1 MKVLV
6 VLILC
11 IVFTYAHIS
20 IPVSKIP
27 GGVNYRPH
35 VLSQKF
41 SKTMTNPTPIPLDS
55 YSDAQ
60 YYGAVTLGQ
69 PPQSFLVLFDTGS
82 SNMWV
87 PSSQCPLWQLSC
99 DIHAKYDSSKSDTYK
114 PNGTSFSIEYG
125 TGAASGFLSID
136 DLTIGGAVVKQQ
148 TFAEITAEPGI
159 TFLAAQFDGILG
171 LAFQSISVDNVTPV
185 WYNLVSQ
192 HLVDT
197 PVFAFWLNRDP
208 NAPDGKGG
216 ELSLGAPDPNHYTGS
231 FTYVPVTDQTYWEFS
246 MDALAVGGTT
256 YCTKCKAIA
265 DSGTS
270 LLAGPSAIITQIQ
283 QQIGATGVF
292 TGECDQI
299 IEQYGEALIDSLK
312 NGTTP
317 VEACM
322 EIELCLALND
332 TSGTCT
338 TCTAIM
344 YYVEIMVAD
353 NATDQEIIKAF
364 EEVCNYI
371 PNPDGESTVD
381 CSQINNLPPVTITLG
396 GKGFVLQPKD
406 YILQISSL
414 GETVCVSG
422 FIALDVPPPYGPLW
436 ILGDVFL
443 GPYYTV
449 FDYGNKQ
456 VGFATA
462 K

>member
-20 IPVSKIP
+20 IPVKKIP
-27 GGVNYRPH
+27 GGINYRNH
-35 VLSQKF
+35 VLSEKYH
-41 SKTMTNPTPIPLDS
+41 SKTMNPAPIPLDS

-60 YYGAVTLGQ
+60 YYGPITLGQ

-82 SNMWV
+82 SNLWV

-99 DIHAKYDSSKSDTYK
+99 DLHTKYDSSKSDTYK
-114 PNGTSFSIEYG
+114 ANGTSFSIEYG

-136 DLTIGGAVVKQQ
+136 DLGIGGVVVKQQ

-159 TFLAAQFDGILG
+159 TFLAAEFDGILG
-171 LAFQSISVDNVTPV
+171 LAFQSISVDGVTPV

-192 HLVDT
+192 KLVDS

-208 NAPDGKGG
+208 NAPSGQGG
-216 ELSLGAPDPNHYTGS
+216 ELSLGAPDPNHYTGN
-231 FTYVPVTDQTYWEFS
+231 FTYVPVTEQTYWEFS
-246 MDALAVGGTT
+246 MDALAVGSTT

-270 LLAGPSAIITQIQ
+270 LLAGPSAIITQINN
-283 QQIGATGVF
+283 QIGATGVF
-292 TGECDQI
+292 TGECDMI
-299 IEQYGEALIDSLK
+299 IEQYGDQIIGYLK

-317 VEACM
+317 EQAC
-322 EIELCLALND
+322 EELDLCTD
-332 TSGTCT
+332 GSGTECA
-338 TCTAIM
+338 TCEALM
-344 YYVEIMVAD
+344 YYVILLIQDNSTDEEILHVM
-353 NATDQEIIKAF
+353 
-364 EEVCNYI
+364 EEVCTLI

-381 CSQINNLPPVTITLG
+381 CSTIASLPPVTVTLG
-396 GKGFVLQPKD
+396 GKAFTLTPKD
-406 YILQISSL
+406 YILQLTTL

-422 FIALDVPPPYGPLW
+422 FIGLDVPPPYGPLW

-449 FDYGNKQ
+449 FDYGNKR

-462 K
+462 KP